1 MQRAL
6 PYTGIETNDISVIT
20 SAQNYKKQL
29 LTLIGAARKRIY
41 ITALYLQDDEAGRE
55 VLAALYKAKTQYP
68 DLDVKVFV
76 DYHRAQRGL
85 IGEKEQLGNRASY
98 NAIAAQEHAEIEIY
112 GVAVKAK
119 ELLGVLHLKGMIFD
133 DILLY
138 SGASINDIYLQQ
150 KDRYRL
156 DRYYQ
161 IKSVAIT
168 NSFCVYLS
176 DGFIASGLAER
187 INNDKIVGKQIAK
200 KHNNKRI
207 KSLVKSAKYQLS
219 ADDSCQI
226 ELNNTIK
233 VSPLVGYGK
242 RRNVLNATICQL
254 IKSSQTKILIF
265 TPYFNMPKVVTKHL
279 VKALKR
285 GVKVTIIVGD
295 KKANDFYIADQDKFS
310 TIGIVPYIY
319 ETILLRFV
327 KRWQKFITSG
337 QLTIQLWEDG
347 DNSYHLKGLMVD
359 EKYHLLTGSNLNP
372 RAWGL
377 DLENG
382 LLLAD
387 NTGKLQSLL
396 AQELTEITQNTTTIN
411 HYNDIDQ
418 LKDYPVKP
426 KKLLKRLRLSKIDQV
441 LKRFL

>member
-1 MQRAL
+1 MQTVL
-6 PYTGIETNDISVIT
+6 PYTGIDGNDISVIT
-20 SAQNYKKQL
+20 SAKDYKNQL
-29 LTLIGAARKRIY
+29 LTLISEARQRIY

-55 VLAALYKAKTQYP
+55 VLAALYQAKNKFP
-68 DLDVKVFV
+68 DIDIKVFV

-85 IGEKEQLGNRASY
+85 IGEKQQLGNRASY
-98 NAIAAQEHAEIEIY
+98 NAIAREELAEIEIY

-119 ELLGVLHLKGMIFD
+119 ELLGVLHLKGMMFD

-150 KDRYRL
+150 KQRYRL
-156 DRYYQ
+156 DRYYKIQ
-161 IKSVAIT
+161 SKAICD
-168 NSFCVYLS
+168 SFCGYLS
-176 DGFIASGLAER
+176 NGFILSGLAER
-187 INNDKIVGKQIAK
+187 INKDEQIGPQTAK
-200 KHNNKRI
+200 KLNNKRI

-219 ADDSCQI
+219 SADSGQS
-226 ELNNTIK
+226 ESAIK

-254 IKSSQTKILIF
+254 IKSSQSNILIF
-265 TPYFNMPKVVTKHL
+265 TPYFNLPKVVTKHL
-279 VKALKR
+279 VAALKR
-285 GVKVTIIVGD
+285 GVKVTMIVGD
-295 KKANDFYIADQDKFS
+295 KKANDFYIADQEKFS

-327 KRWQKFITSG
+327 KRWQKFISSE
-337 QLTIQLWEDG
+337 QLIIKLWQDG
-347 DNSYHLKGLMVD
+347 DNSYHLKGLVVD
-359 EKYHLLTGSNLNP
+359 EKQHLLTGSNLNP

-382 LLLAD
+382 LLVED
-387 NTGKLQSLL
+387 NTGKLQTLL
-396 AQELTEITQNTTTIN
+396 AEELIEITKNTATIA
-411 HYNDIDQ
+411 HYSEIDQ

-426 KKLLKRLRLSKIDQV
+426 RKLLKRIRLSKIDQV